1 MSFYT
6 IMRKSAT
13 RDFETV
19 RPILTDEFVDYATLS
34 KLTGLSR
41 VAVQNCIAY
50 ALELGLVDFKY
61 ALASPG
67 GTQLKTMIRRKQPK

>member
-13 RDFETV
+13 RDFELV
-19 RPILTDEFVDYATLS
+19 KAKLTSEYVDYSALS

-50 ALELGLVDFKY
+50 AMELGLVDFKY
-61 ALASPG
+61 ALVRPG
-67 GTQLKTMIRRKQPK
+67 GTQLKTLIRRKSK

>member
-13 RDFETV
+13 RDFELV
-19 RPILTDEFVDYATLS
+19 RAKLTSEFMDYATLS

-41 VAVQNCIAY
+41 VAIQNCIAY
-50 ALELGLVDFKY
+50 AMELGLVEFKY
-61 ALASPG
+61 TLARSG
-67 GTQLKTMIRRKQPK
+67 GTQLKTLVRRKQS